1 MGSVDLVPYWQEIV
15 VTLET
20 VIASIEPVGII
31 MQVLTQTSTISLILY
46 GSTCLLRRRGAAVQR
61 WETAAQAVTGAQYA
75 DYRITALGY
84 DITGG

>member
-1 MGSVDLVPYWQEIV
+1 MGSVDLVPYWQVIV
-15 VTLET
+15 VTPET
-20 VIASIEPVGII
+20 VIASIELAGII
-31 MQVLTQTSTISLILY
+31 MQVRTHTLN
-46 GSTCLLRRRGAAVQR
+46 STCLLRRRDAAVQR

>member
-1 MGSVDLVPYWQEIV
+1 MDLVPYWQEIV

-20 VIASIEPVGII
+20 VIASIEPAGII
-31 MQVLTQTSTISLILY
+31 MQVLTHTSTIHVALILY

-75 DYRITALGY
+75 DYRITALGH